1 MSAAAELRT
10 AADKLR
16 ELAEGVLCILRYRG
30 WRIGRKSYDNSCPA
44 CAGPTRPLTPAEYA
58 ELGIPMPAEPITD
71 ELLDRCA
78 RVECGDG
85 WEPLTNRS
93 RFRAALRAAGHP
105 EAGE

>member
-58 ELGIPMPAEPITD
+58 ELGIPMPCTHPTD
-71 ELLDRCA
+71 EETA
-78 RVECGDG
+78 
-85 WEPLTNRS
+85 
-93 RFRAALRAAGHP
+93 
-105 EAGE
+105 